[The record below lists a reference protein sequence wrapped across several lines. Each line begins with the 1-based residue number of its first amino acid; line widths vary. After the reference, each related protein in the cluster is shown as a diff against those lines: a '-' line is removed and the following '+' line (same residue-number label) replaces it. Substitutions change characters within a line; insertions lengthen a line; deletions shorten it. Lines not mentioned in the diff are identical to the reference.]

1 MKIAHLSDLHVNAA
15 RPGRRLDDVQ
25 RLLNEALEAGA
36 HHVVITGDLSH
47 TGRVEDLWLLRDLF
61 LAYDLLDATK
71 LSVVVGNH
79 DIYGTVAT
87 PGEVLAFPKRCARV
101 DVKSAVVEF
110 YQVFD
115 ETLRGVHFPL
125 HGDRSVYAKTV
136 GPVVL
141 VGVNSVG
148 AYSPVAN
155 PFGSKGAIEGS
166 RREALREVLGSYLYR
181 DKIKFVAMHHHL
193 GRCAWSDTTRNRST
207 LHKLERHAGRLKEKR
222 HVVRLFRGHDVRLVL
237 HGHLHESC
245 FYQRQGQAC
254 MNGGGT
260 LDRTDRRRMRFNL
273 IEIDDDRLN
282 LRVVEVDRPSF
293 HVVPAPRVGVISR

>member
-15 RPGRRLDDVQ
+15 RPGKRLDDVQ
-25 RLLNEALEAGA
+25 RLLNEALETGA
-36 HHVVITGDLSH
+36 DHFIITGDLSH
-47 TGRVEDLWLLRDLF
+47 TGRAEDLWMLREVF
-61 LAYDLLDATK
+61 SAYDLLDATR

-87 PGEVLAFPKRCARV
+87 PGEVLAFPRRCATV
-101 DVKSAVVEF
+101 DVKTAVASF
-110 YQVFD
+110 YETFE
-115 ETLRGVHFPL
+115 ETLHGAHFAL
-125 HGDRSVYAKTV
+125 HGDRSVYAKPV
-136 GPVVL
+136 GSAVI

-148 AYSPVAN
+148 GYSPVAN

-166 RREALREVLGSYLYR
+166 RREALQEVLSSYLYR
-181 DKIKFVAMHHHL
+181 DRVRIVAMHHHL

-222 HVVRLFRGHDVRLVL
+222 HIVRLFRSHDVRLVL

-245 FYQRQGQAC
+245 FYQRHGQAC

-260 LDRTDRRRMRFNL
+260 LDRTDRRHMRFNL
-273 IEIDDDRLN
+273 IEIDGDYLN
-282 LRVVEVDRPSF
+282 LQVVEVERPSF
-293 HVVPAPRVGVISR
+293 HVVPAPGVGVGNP